1 MPRTILTRLEP
12 NYIIN
17 LKRLPFYRAEL
28 SSKLREELINVA
40 INKADKG
47 INERI
52 SALFELRGRLEKLPD
67 NSPQK
72 LLTNREV
79 QALHYLITDEAEFPI
94 MVYPDEFTVE
104 EITHE
109 KEREDSTYKLKII
122 RAIKENDAVLRAQ
135 AALLIVDFGQVSK
148 KYKELK
154 HRLVAAIT
162 TILGNMV
169 AEPDHLFLPE
179 TGTAAKVEPI
189 PSIHFKNFVEAL
201 YFIDEKAGGH
211 FIKIFNLNIDDFS
224 LDRRNRKAIAS

>member
-1 MPRTILTRLEP
+1 MLRAILTRLEP
-12 NYIIN
+12 NRTIN
-17 LKRLPFYRAEL
+17 LKRLPLYHAEL
-28 SSKLREELINVA
+28 SSKPREELISVA

-52 SALFELRGRLEKLPD
+52 SALLALRDRLEQLPD

-79 QALHYLITDEAEFPI
+79 QTLYYLITDETEFPI

-109 KEREDSTYKLKII
+109 RDHEDNTYKLKII
-122 RAIKENDAVLRAQ
+122 RAIEENDAVLRAQ
-135 AALLIVDFGQVSK
+135 AALLIADFGQVSK

-154 HRLVAAIT
+154 HRLVAAIAAV
-162 TILGNMV
+162 LGNMV
-169 AEPDHLFLPE
+169 AEPEHLFLSE
-179 TGTAAKVEPI
+179 TGTAAKTEPA

-211 FIKIFNLNIDDFS
+211 FIKIFNININDFS
-224 LDRRNRKAIAS
+224 LDRRNRKAKAS

>member
-1 MPRTILTRLEP
+1 MPCTILTRLEP
-12 NYIIN
+12 NHTIN
-17 LKRLPFYRAEL
+17 LQRLPFYSAKL
-28 SSKLREELINVA
+28 SSKSREELINVV

-52 SALFELRGRLEKLPD
+52 SALFELRDRLEKLPD
-67 NSPQK
+67 NSDNSPKK

-79 QALHYLITDEAEFPI
+79 QALYYLITDETEFPV

-109 KEREDSTYKLKII
+109 KGHEDSTYKLKII
-122 RAIKENDAVLRAQ
+122 RAIEENDAVLRAQ
-135 AALLIVDFGQVSK
+135 AALLIADFGQVSK

-162 TILGNMV
+162 AVLGNMV

-179 TGTAAKVEPI
+179 TGTAAKAESA

-211 FIKIFNLNIDDFS
+211 FIKIFNI
-224 LDRRNRKAIAS
+224 